1 MKNLFRVVSCGELFS
16 VKSEKSESGQ
26 LNKRIIVL
34 QELGGKYENR
44 YCVSV
49 LGNLAQCQWY
59 ENDIVAAALR
69 FTTHEV
75 NGQHYQDIT
84 AMEVIKLNNK

>member
-1 MKNLFRVVSCGELFS
+1 MTQIMKVVFCGEMFT
-16 VKSEKSESGQ
+16 VKSEKSENGQ

-59 ENDIVAAALR
+59 ADDLVVAVLR
-69 FTTHEV
+69 FQTHEV
-75 NGQHYQDIT
+75 NGQYYQDVT
-84 AMEVIKLNNK
+84 ASDILKLK

>member
-1 MKNLFRVVSCGELFS
+1 MTQIFKVVFCGDVFS
-16 VKSEKSESGQ
+16 VKSEKSENGQ

-59 ENDIVAAALR
+59 ENDLVAAALR

-84 AMEVIKLNNK
+84 ALEVITLNNK

>member
-59 ENDIVAAALR
+59 ENDLVAAALR
-69 FTTHEV
+69 FNTHEV

-84 AMEVIKLNNK
+84 ALEVITLNNK